1 MKTNLKR
8 IAAWLMVTLLVL
20 NCVPAYAITQVEYS
34 SNTFSASQVEGSNI
48 ATISSSNGTYTVP
61 VYYYDTTT
69 KRVTHKS
76 DTNLTVNAP
85 TRYDS
90 GTGAEVDLPTVTI
103 TSDLEGIGASAV
115 AYKLLTSPV
124 NEDSYN
130 SASTVS
136 SFRSKKTTSFFG
148 GTTYSL
154 TYMTSGSGNYI
165 ELTSPTSYALIVGYK
180 LNTVTAT
187 FVDSDG
193 ETTLANPIS
202 VEANATDK
210 SIPLPSVSKNGYNF
224 DGWLS
229 NVDGQTYPAGATVTL
244 NANTTFTA
252 QWSEKIQQYITVGPA
267 TLTIGTGLT
276 QQLSVAYLKGAN
288 QDATITWSVVDD
300 SIASVSEDGVV
311 TAITPGTTTVTATY
325 TDGGVVETA
334 TCVVNVVATAALYLD
349 QNEIFMVLGSDDYA
363 TFDLTAF
370 YEGANERPGFTWTT
384 SDPNVVS
391 LSVKTSTESDGKS
404 QTVTLTAQGVGTAYV
419 TVTAEGLLQQC
430 AVTVVA
436 ADTTIQDAYFYL
448 LKPAYSLDTK
458 VEDPGQKW
466 YTIGP
471 GKVKADSA
479 TNHAVG
485 YTEYNL
491 NVVQWPAVATYA
503 PTIEVDSK
511 TYRYASSGSQE
522 GTYTIEWMYRKVD
535 NGANNANSALNGGA
549 AFVPSGTNTWHID
562 GCIVLHDA
570 TKMNIN
576 YKVKQPGSDS
586 FTLAFLTGS
595 EAAPSGKNYPQ
606 VVNQNY
612 EYTVENQLSSKT
624 YNNETYDFDGWYT
637 DEACTQKVTSS
648 TITIVKDMIFY
659 GKYVRRVDTGTVQF
673 KKIVREPEFTSG
685 STTFSFTLTPVS
697 VNTEDYNKWLTA
709 NSRLFSNGT
718 ILVTVAGQAGGVSTS
733 STVTLSDL
741 PVGTYKLAEVS
752 PTTDAKEYTTTYQ
765 IGSNAAVTGLSA
777 QITVEKDRLINVT
790 FTNTFVP
797 KTADLTIT
805 KNVENLP
812 AGNLSDDNFT
822 FTVKDSAG
830 NVVDTSTALQN
841 GGSYTFEDLAAGTYT
856 VTESVASA
864 TAGGTAHSY
873 EMTAAEDQTKIA
885 VTNNNSFEI
894 TIVAGVDRSVT
905 VTNTCN
911 DTVDL
916 TVYKVWEDEGW
927 YQEGHVG
934 SEDEESWPAYSFRP
948 ESVTM
953 TLAIPQGVTAPDGI
967 QTRVTL
973 SVDSVDE
980 NGYWTYTWED
990 LPKYMNGNEVQYTV
1004 SESQV
1009 SGYSA
1014 DHATVTFVDGEAT
1027 ITNRIQ
1033 LGYIDLSK
1041 VLIDRTLP
1049 GDVTE
1054 KTFTIT
1060 LASKTNAFT
1069 QDDVFVVPATDEE
1082 KSPIQ
1087 VPYGSYT
1094 LTESAESA
1102 TGYDTTVQ
1110 VDDGTA
1116 IGGRTTTVT
1125 VGASNTEDNPVSV
1138 VFTNTLKTYS
1148 LIVEKRIAGNM
1159 AYDQQDFTFTAK
1171 LLKPQYNTDEDGNVT
1186 SSYYVDSGLNFT
1198 NSTAEGFT
1206 PEGNNGVTFTLK
1218 ANEFITLNGIP
1229 YGYSVSVTESGTA
1242 GYTVKTSQD
1251 GGSNW
1256 STPTAAGADGSDT
1269 VGPFTYDADVQ
1280 PKVIFKNTNNA
1291 TIDTGVTL
1299 DFLPYVLLI
1308 LGVGVV
1314 VALWLVMSAKK
1325 RKDD

>member
-8 IAAWLMVTLLVL
+8 IGALALCFMLLLSCIPVSADDG
-20 NCVPAYAITQVEYS
+20 VVQTRD
-34 SNTFSASQVEGSNI
+34 FSAGYSLDSALPTANYDVSFDSK
-48 ATISSSNGTYTVP
+48 ISYSDRKWSVP
-61 VYYYDTTT
+61 VYYYLTGT
-69 KRVTHKS
+69 
-76 DTNLTVNAP
+76 TNLTKVA
-85 TRYDS
+85 
-90 GTGAEVDLPTVTI
+90 TI
-103 TSDLEGIGASAV
+103 TVGRNASASISPDATYLNSINATAMSIKVAAGVSEAAVVSSTDSLSVRGSTYNNIYRQLECNDIRIGSSDLSDDAYNTYAV
-115 AYKLLTSPV
+115 FVEYK
-124 NEDSYN
+124 Y
-130 SASTVS
+130 
-136 SFRSKKTTSFFG
+136 
-148 GTTYSL
+148 
-154 TYMTSGSGNYI
+154 
-165 ELTSPTSYALIVGYK
+165 
-180 LNTVTAT
+180 NTVTAT
-187 FVDSDG
+187 FDLNGGTATTDITPITKDPGARIDLPAAPKNDG
-193 ETTLANPIS
+193 YT
-202 VEANATDK
+202 
-210 SIPLPSVSKNGYNF
+210 F
-224 DGWLS
+224 RGWLS
-229 NVDGQTYPAGATVTL
+229 DVDGKTYPAGATVTL

-276 QQLSVAYLKGAN
+276 QQLSVAYLEGAN
-288 QDATITWSVVDD
+288 RDATITWSVADD

-325 TDGGVVETA
+325 TDGEVVETA

-349 QNEIFMVLGSDDYA
+349 QNEIFMVLGSNDYA

-404 QTVTLTAQGVGTAYV
+404 QTVTLTAQSVGTAYV

-448 LKPAYSLDTK
+448 LKPAYSLDTE
-458 VEDPGQKW
+458 VSDPRQKW

-576 YKVKQPGSDS
+576 YKVKQPGNDS

-741 PVGTYKLAEVS
+741 PVGTYTLAEVS

-765 IGSNAAVTGLSA
+765 IGSDAAVTGLSA
-777 QITVEKDRLINVT
+777 TITVTKDYLINVT

-805 KNVENLP
+805 KNVANLP
-812 AGNLSDDNFT
+812 TDNLSDDNFT
-822 FTVKDSAG
+822 FTVKDLEG

-841 GGSYTFEDLAAGTYT
+841 RGSYTFEDLEAGTYT
-856 VTESVASA
+856 VTESVTSA
-864 TAGGTAHSY
+864 TEGGTAHSY
-873 EMTAAEDQTKIA
+873 EMTAAEDQTEIT
-885 VTNNNSFEI
+885 VRNNNSFEI

-1148 LIVEKRIAGNM
+1148 LTVEKQIAGNM
-1159 AYDQQDFTFTAK
+1159 ADSQKDFTFTAK
-1171 LLKPQYNTDEDGNVT
+1171 LLKPQSGEGDSGEEILT
-1186 SSYYVDSGLNFT
+1186 YVDSGLNFT
-1198 NSTAEGFT
+1198 NVGLT
-1206 PEGNNGVTFTLK
+1206 PSGANGVTFKLK

-1256 STPTAAGADGSDT
+1256 STPTAAGADGSAT
-1269 VGPFTYDADVQ
+1269 VGPFTYDANVQ

>member
-8 IAAWLMVTLLVL
+8 IGAWALCFMLLLSCIPVSADDG
-20 NCVPAYAITQVEYS
+20 VVETRDYS
-34 SNTFSASQVEGSNI
+34 AGYSLDSALPTANYDVSFDSK
-48 ATISSSNGTYTVP
+48 ISYSNGKWSVP
-61 VYYYDTTT
+61 VYYYLTGT
-69 KRVTHKS
+69 
-76 DTNLTVNAP
+76 TNLTKVA
-85 TRYDS
+85 T
-90 GTGAEVDLPTVTI
+90 TTVDWY
-103 TSDLEGIGASAV
+103 G
-115 AYKLLTSPV
+115 
-124 NEDSYN
+124 
-130 SASTVS
+130 SASISPDATYLNSINATAMSIKVAAGVSKAAVVS
-136 SFRSKKTTSFFG
+136 STDSLSVKDS
-148 GTTYSL
+148 TYSIYHQL
-154 TYMTSGSGNYI
+154 KCKGIRIGSSNSSDDAYNTYAVFV
-165 ELTSPTSYALIVGYK
+165 EYK
-180 LNTVTAT
+180 YNTVTAT
-187 FVDSDG
+187 FDLNG
-193 ETTLANPIS
+193 GT
-202 VEANATDK
+202 ATDITPITK
-210 SIPLPSVSKNGYNF
+210 DPGTEITLPTTVPTQDGYTF
-224 DGWLS
+224 LGWK
-229 NVDGQTYPAGATVTL
+229 VDGVEKLYQPDESYVLST
-244 NANTTFTA
+244 NTTFTA
-252 QWSEKIQQYITVGPA
+252 QWVKKIQRYITVDPA

-276 QQLSVAYLKGAN
+276 QQLSVAYLEGAN

-325 TDGGVVETA
+325 TDGEVVETA

-370 YEGANERPGFTWTT
+370 YEGANERPAFTWTT

-448 LKPAYSLDTK
+448 LKPAYSLDTE
-458 VEDPGQKW
+458 VSDPGQKW

-765 IGSNAAVTGLSA
+765 IGSDAAVTDLSA
-777 QITVEKDRLINVT
+777 QITVTKDYLINVT

-805 KNVENLP
+805 KNVANLP
-812 AGNLSDDNFT
+812 DGNLNDDNFT

-830 NVVDTSTALQN
+830 KVVDTSTALQN
-841 GGSYTFEDLAAGTYT
+841 RGSYTFEDLAAGTYT

-873 EMTAAEDQTKIA
+873 EMTAAEDQTPIT

-916 TVYKVWEDEGW
+916 TVKKEWDDEEW
-927 YQEGHVG
+927 YQEGHDG
-934 SEDEESWPAYSFRP
+934 SEGEESWPAYSFRP

-973 SVDSVDE
+973 SADSMDE

-990 LPKYMNGNEVQYTV
+990 LPKYMNGNAIQYTV
-1004 SESQV
+1004 SESAV
-1009 SGYSA
+1009 PGYSA
-1014 DHATVTFVDGEAT
+1014 DSATATFVDGEAT

-1041 VLIDRTLP
+1041 VLIDRTLD

-1082 KSPIQ
+1082 KSQIQ

-1094 LTESAESA
+1094 ITESAESA

-1110 VDDGTA
+1110 VDGGTA

-1148 LIVEKRIAGNM
+1148 LTVKKQIAGNM
-1159 AYDQQDFTFTAK
+1159 ADSQKDFTFTAK
-1171 LLKPQYNTDEDGNVT
+1171 LLKPQSSTGANGEDVN
-1186 SSYYVDSGLNFT
+1186 SGLNFT
-1198 NSTAEGFT
+1198 NVGLT
-1206 PEGNNGVTFTLK
+1206 PSGANGVTFKLK
-1218 ANEFITLNGIP
+1218 ANESITLTGIP
-1229 YGYSVSVTESGTA
+1229 YGYKVEVTETGTPGYKAKTEQGGVTSGET
-1242 GYTVKTSQD
+1242 GVDQD
-1251 GGSNW
+1251 C
-1256 STPTAAGADGSDT
+1256 TDE
-1269 VGPFTYDADVQ
+1269 VGPFTYTGSNNA
-1280 PKVIFKNTNNA
+1280 KITFINTNNA